1 MLEIRDLKVIFEQ
14 NTVNEKIALDGL
26 NLKLED
32 GDFLTVIGSNGSGKT
47 TLLNAILGL
56 VEKQA
61 GTIILDNE
69 DITKKPSHKIAK
81 DVGVVFQNP
90 LRGTAPN
97 MSIEENLALSSAKG
111 KFGVFSNGTSKKN
124 KQKFREVLSTLNL
137 DLENRLETN
146 VALLSGGQRQALT
159 LLMATNEKPKLLL
172 LDEHTAALDPKTAAN
187 ILSLTDKIVKEK
199 KITTIMITH
208 NVKDAINYG
217 NKLVL
222 LNEGKIK
229 LYFDKEEK
237 EKLTVEKILSLYNYN
252 LSDTQIFN

>member
-1 MLEIRDLKVIFEQ
+1 M
-14 NTVNEKIALDGL
+14 
-26 NLKLED
+26 
-32 GDFLTVIGSNGSGKT
+32 
-47 TLLNAILGL
+47 
-56 VEKQA
+56 
-61 GTIILDNE
+61 
-69 DITKKPSHKIAK
+69 
-81 DVGVVFQNP
+81 
-90 LRGTAPN
+90 
-97 MSIEENLALSSAKG
+97 
-111 KFGVFSNGTSKKN
+111 
-124 KQKFREVLSTLNL
+124 NL